1 MEVVVTRN
9 IGVIALLCAQI
20 VFAITSIQ
28 PKRNEPQFQTSD
40 RCLACHNGLSTA
52 SGADISIGFHWRA
65 TMMANSSHDPYWQGS
80 VRREVTDHP
89 ESQPKIEDECSIC
102 HMPITRYEAKLRGK
116 TGQIFAHLP
125 LSTDDAEQRQ
135 AADGVSCSVCHQI
148 TKEKLGTPESYN
160 GGFVVH
166 PPDADGLRT
175 EYGPF
180 EIQKGRVT
188 IMRSSTEGYRPDKS
202 DHIRDSELCATCHT
216 LKTEALGTG
225 GKVIGALPE
234 QMPYPEWLHSDYR
247 NKQSCQDC
255 HMPEIKEPVQV
266 ARVLGELR
274 EGARV
279 HSFVGGN
286 FFMLNMLNRYRGE
299 LSVSALP
306 PELQNGVEATLEL
319 LRTRTAS
326 VTIENVTT
334 MSGRLRADV
343 VVRNKTGHK
352 LPTAYPSRR
361 AWLHFV
367 VRDRDGRAVFESGA
381 LNPDGSI
388 AGNDNDAD
396 PARFEPHYTEISS
409 TDQVQI
415 YESILGDERDRVTTG
430 LLTGVHYLKDNRLLP
445 DGFDKQ
451 TADHDIA
458 VVGDAF
464 QDPAFT
470 AGTDR
475 IRYSAPLGAASG
487 PFTIEAELW
496 YQPIGF
502 RWANNL
508 KPYNKADEP
517 RRFNTFFDSM
527 QSSTAAL
534 LDRYTLTTGPPR

>member
-1 MEVVVTRN
+1 MTRAR
-9 IGVIALLCAQI
+9 IFPVAALLNAS
-20 VFAITSIQ
+20 VLFAAHNSIQ
-28 PKRNEPQFQTSD
+28 PKENEAQFQTSD
-40 RCLACHNGLSTA
+40 RCLACHNGLATA
-52 SGADISIGFHWRA
+52 SGADVSIGFHWRA
-65 TMMANSSHDPYWQGS
+65 TMMGNSSHDPYWQGS

-89 ESQPKIEDECSIC
+89 EAQSTIEDECSVC

-125 LSTDDAEQRQ
+125 ISTDDAEQRQ

-148 TKEKLGTPESYN
+148 TKDKFGTRESYN

-166 PPDADGLRT
+166 PPDADGRRA

-180 EIQKGRVT
+180 EIQQGRIT
-188 IMRSSTEGYRPDKS
+188 IMRSSTEGYRPDKG

-216 LKTEALGTG
+216 LITTALGAG
-225 GKVIGALPE
+225 GKAIGALPE

-266 ARVLGELR
+266 SRVLGELR
-274 EGARV
+274 QGARL

-306 PELQNGVEATLEL
+306 PELSDGAQATLEF
-319 LRTRTAS
+319 LRTQSATVA
-326 VTIENVTT
+326 IENVTT
-334 MSGRLRADV
+334 ESGRLRADV
-343 VVRNKTGHK
+343 VVRNKSGHK

-361 AWLHFV
+361 AWLHFT
-367 VRDRDGRAVFESGA
+367 VRDRDDRVVFESGA
-381 LNPDGSI
+381 LNADGSI
-388 AGNDNDAD
+388 AGDDNDAD
-396 PARFEPHYTEISS
+396 PSRFEPHYSEISS
-409 TDQVQI
+409 ADQVQI
-415 YESILGDERDRVTTG
+415 YESILGDEHDGVTTG
-430 LLTGVHYLKDNRLLP
+430 LLTGVRYLKDNRLLP

-451 TADHDIA
+451 TAENDIA

-464 QDPAFT
+464 KDPAFL
-470 AGTDR
+470 AGTHR
-475 IRYSAPLGAASG
+475 IRYSAPLGAAAG
-487 PFTIEAELW
+487 PFTVEAELR

-508 KPYNKADEP
+508 KKYSRAEEP
-517 RRFNTFFDSM
+517 RRFNTYFNSM

-534 LDRYTLTTGPPR
+534 LDHYTFKTEPQR

>member
-1 MEVVVTRN
+1 
-9 IGVIALLCAQI
+9 
-20 VFAITSIQ
+20 
-28 PKRNEPQFQTSD
+28 
-40 RCLACHNGLSTA
+40 
-52 SGADISIGFHWRA
+52 
-65 TMMANSSHDPYWQGS
+65 
-80 VRREVTDHP
+80 
-89 ESQPKIEDECSIC
+89 
-102 HMPITRYEAKLRGK
+102 
-116 TGQIFAHLP
+116 
-125 LSTDDAEQRQ
+125 
-135 AADGVSCSVCHQI
+135 
-148 TKEKLGTPESYN
+148 
-160 GGFVVH
+160 
-166 PPDADGLRT
+166 
-175 EYGPF
+175 
-180 EIQKGRVT
+180 
-188 IMRSSTEGYRPDKS
+188 
-202 DHIRDSELCATCHT
+202 
-216 LKTEALGTG
+216 
-225 GKVIGALPE
+225 
-234 QMPYPEWLHSDYR
+234 
-247 NKQSCQDC
+247 
-255 HMPEIKEPVQV
+255 V

-326 VTIENVTT
+326 VAIENVTT
-334 MSGRLRADV
+334 VSGRLRADV

-409 TDQVQI
+409 ADQVQI

-430 LLTGVHYLKDNRLLP
+430 LLTAVHYLKDNRLLP

-470 AGTDR
+470 AGADR

-487 PFTIEAELW
+487 PFTVEAELW

-508 KPYNKADEP
+508 KPYNQAEEP
-517 RRFNTFFDSM
+517 RRFNAYFDSM
-527 QSSTAAL
+527 QSSSATVIVRSVA
-534 LDRYTLTTGPPR
+534 TTP

>member
-1 MEVVVTRN
+1 MTRN
-9 IGVIALLCAQI
+9 IAVIALLSTGV
-20 VFAITSIQ
+20 VFAITRIQ
-28 PKRNEPQFQTSD
+28 PKRNEPQFQASD
-40 RCLACHNGLSTA
+40 RCLACHNGLATA
-52 SGADISIGFHWRA
+52 SGEDVSIGFHWRA
-65 TMMANSSHDPYWQGS
+65 TIMANSSHDPYWQGS

-89 ESQPKIEDECSIC
+89 ESQPKIEDECSVC

-116 TGQIFAHLP
+116 TGEIFSHLP
-125 LSTDDAEQRQ
+125 ISIDDTEQRQ
-135 AADGVSCSVCHQI
+135 AADGVSCAVCHQI
-148 TKEKLGTPESYN
+148 TKDKLGTPESYN

-180 EIQKGRVT
+180 EIQKGRIT

-216 LKTEALGTG
+216 LKTEALGAG

-234 QMPYPEWLHSDYR
+234 QMPYPEWLHSDYK
-247 NKQSCQDC
+247 NKKSCQDC

-274 EGARV
+274 EGAKL

-306 PELQNGVEATLEL
+306 PELLSGVQATLEF
-319 LRTRTAS
+319 LRTQSAS
-326 VTIENVTT
+326 VAMENVA
-334 MSGRLRADV
+334 MESGRLRADV

-367 VRDRDGRAVFESGA
+367 VRDRDGRVVFESGA
-381 LNPDGSI
+381 LNADGSI

-396 PARFEPHYTEISS
+396 PARFEPHYTEIRSA
-409 TDQVQI
+409 DQVEI
-415 YESILGDERDRVTTG
+415 YESILGDEHERVTTG
-430 LLTGVHYLKDNRLLP
+430 LLTGTHYLKDNRLLP

-451 TADHDIA
+451 TAENDIA
-458 VVGDAF
+458 VIGDAF
-464 QDPAFT
+464 KDPAFT
-470 AGTDR
+470 AGTHR
-475 IRYSAPLGAASG
+475 IRYSAPLGTAPG
-487 PFTIEAELW
+487 PFTLEAELW

-517 RRFNTFFDSM
+517 RRFNTYFDSM
-527 QSSTAAL
+527 QSSSATVLVRSAATA
-534 LDRYTLTTGPPR
+534 P